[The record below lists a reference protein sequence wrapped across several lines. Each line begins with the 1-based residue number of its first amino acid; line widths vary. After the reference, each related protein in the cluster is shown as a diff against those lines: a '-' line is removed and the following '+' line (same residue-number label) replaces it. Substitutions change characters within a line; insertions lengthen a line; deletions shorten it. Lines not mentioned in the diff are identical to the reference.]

1 MRKLTW
7 LLPVALILI
16 FVLAATASVSAQD
29 DFKVTNLSVSP
40 DSVALGDSVTVSANV
55 TNTKATGETYL
66 VELKLNGE
74 VKDSQQL
81 TLDAGQSQNV
91 IFMINADT
99 PGDNFVELGDATDF
113 FTVTGQASFFDIFD
127 TWVWWVI
134 AGIVVVLVILV
145 IVILAMPSRKKPPV
159 AATKGRQGLP
169 HAQGAPPATT
179 PGYGPTGQQFGYPGA
194 PTQTPGGFPAPG
206 QFPAPGPAAEPYA
219 QYARRPI
226 FAVSNLTI
234 IPNQV
239 KAGEP
244 VTINAIVSN
253 NGSEAGTYSLVLR
266 INGMV
271 ENITDL
277 MLSPGASQ
285 TATITV
291 IKDGGEYYAEV
302 DGLSG
307 TFIVIPLVPAN
318 FSVRNLVIVPE
329 RAKQGETVNISAIVT
344 NSGEVAGT
352 FSIPLKLKGAVEAT
366 EEITLNPGEGQ
377 KLTFSITKKEPGFY
391 NVELEGLNGRF
402 VVEMEWQG

>member
-7 LLPVALILI
+7 LLPVALILL

-29 DFKVTNLSVSP
+29 DFKVTNLSISP
-40 DSVALGDSVTVSANV
+40 ESVAVGDPVTISANV
-55 TNTKATGETYL
+55 TNTKDTGGTYL
-66 VELKLNGE
+66 VELKLNDE

-91 IFMINADT
+91 SSMITADT

-134 AGIVVVLVILV
+134 AGVIIVLFILV
-145 IVILAMPSRKKPPV
+145 IVIVAVPSRKKQPGV
-159 AATKGRQGLP
+159 AIKG
-169 HAQGAPPATT
+169 
-179 PGYGPTGQQFGYPGA
+179 PGSTGPQFGYPGA
-194 PTQTPGGFPAPG
+194 PTQTPGGFQMPEQFQPPG
-206 QFPAPGPAAEPYA
+206 SFPPPGPFPAPGPMTEPYP

-226 FAVSNLTI
+226 FSVSNLTI
-234 IPNQV
+234 TPNQV
-239 KAGEP
+239 KAGAP
-244 VTINAIVSN
+244 VTINAIISN
-253 NGSEAGTYSLVLR
+253 NGSEAGTYSVVLR

-285 TATITV
+285 TTTITV

-318 FSVRNLVIVPE
+318 FSVRNLVIAPE

-344 NSGEVAGT
+344 NSGESAGT
-352 FSIPLKLKGAVEAT
+352 YSIALKLKGAIETT
-366 EEITLNPGEGQ
+366 EEITLNPGESQ
-377 KLTFSITKKEPGFY
+377 KVTFGITKKTPGFY
-391 NVELEGLNGRF
+391 NVELEGLTGRF